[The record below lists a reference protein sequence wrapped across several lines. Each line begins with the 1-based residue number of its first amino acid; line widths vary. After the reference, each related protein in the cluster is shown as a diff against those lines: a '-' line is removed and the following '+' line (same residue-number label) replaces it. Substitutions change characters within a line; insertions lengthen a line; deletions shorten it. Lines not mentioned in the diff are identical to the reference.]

1 MKSGN
6 SHTGIKKKQDNER
19 RSFMYRKYQNRKNN
33 ADENFR
39 ENSETKRKTIDPFCH
54 QKLSDTLSDTS
65 SKKIKDNNVSPK
77 QFKHN
82 KTNLT
87 NKNVV
92 CYGKSSKIKN
102 VKMSQKCPLQKIMKK
117 QGLWADATKL
127 LREKQK
133 MLHNLKMWRL
143 KCRYM
148 SKHAQLQKCLRIF
161 NEKTSHGPIYVCT
174 ICNQTWFRNFVYDI
188 QRIKCSSLE
197 STMLKKCS
205 TGYVSV
211 DNKVWLC
218 RTCRLAIKQGK
229 VPKLSIENGMGFP
242 EKPHELDLHGMEEC
256 IISPRLLFFQMRSNI
271 LGGRTIVRGNVVNIA
286 VDIAPT
292 VNKLPRDMNELHTVA
307 VTYKRKLQY
316 KKCEFCENVR
326 PFVVWRAAHYLV
338 KNSCVF
344 KGNEVDLDTNWFA
357 NAIMCETDENKT
369 EETLQI
375 TYNEHM
381 NTEMSDVDE
390 SSNSNKNDED
400 DMNIR
405 DKYEEVSD
413 DDYEILGAVD
423 RDTLLQDATDFTKG
437 FTFAPGQG
445 KLPKSIF
452 CDDDAEYL
460 AFPTIFCGQRRKEN
474 KYEKVYYSDVCKYEL
489 RSVDKRVAKNV
500 PNIFFKFKKV

>member
-1 MKSGN
+1 
-6 SHTGIKKKQDNER
+6 
-19 RSFMYRKYQNRKNN
+19 
-33 ADENFR
+33 
-39 ENSETKRKTIDPFCH
+39 
-54 QKLSDTLSDTS
+54 
-65 SKKIKDNNVSPK
+65 
-77 QFKHN
+77 
-82 KTNLT
+82 
-87 NKNVV
+87 
-92 CYGKSSKIKN
+92 
-102 VKMSQKCPLQKIMKK
+102 
-117 QGLWADATKL
+117 
-127 LREKQK
+127 
-133 MLHNLKMWRL
+133 
-143 KCRYM
+143 
-148 SKHAQLQKCLRIF
+148 
-161 NEKTSHGPIYVCT
+161 
-174 ICNQTWFRNFVYDI
+174 
-188 QRIKCSSLE
+188 
-197 STMLKKCS
+197 
-205 TGYVSV
+205 
-211 DNKVWLC
+211 
-218 RTCRLAIKQGK
+218 
-229 VPKLSIENGMGFP
+229 MGFP
-242 EKPHELDLHGMEEC
+242 ENPHELDLHGMEEH

-292 VNKLPRDMNELHTVA
+292 VNKLPHDMNELHTVA
-307 VTYKRKLQY
+307 VTYKHKLQY
-316 KKCEFCENVR
+316 KKCEFRENVR

-344 KGNEVDLDTNWFA
+344 KENEVDLDTNWFA

-375 TYNEHM
+375 TDNEHM

-460 AFPTIFCGQRRKEN
+460 AFPTIFCGQHHKEN

-489 RSVDKRVAKNV
+489 
-500 PNIFFKFKKV
+500 